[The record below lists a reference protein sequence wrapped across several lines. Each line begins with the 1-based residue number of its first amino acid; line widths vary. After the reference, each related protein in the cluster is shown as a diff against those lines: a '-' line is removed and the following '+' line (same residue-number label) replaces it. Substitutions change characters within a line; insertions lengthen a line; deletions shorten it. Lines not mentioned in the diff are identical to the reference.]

1 MKHRDRLMVK
11 TSVLFDK
18 SLLEEVDRYNPFQ
31 TRKDFLDHACRVY
44 LQQLRRKDIDEQL
57 AAACSEAE
65 REDESVNKEWEGTT
79 LETWG

>member
-1 MKHRDRLMVK
+1 MKHHNRSIVK
-11 TSVLFDK
+11 TSVFFDR

-44 LQQLRRKDIDEQL
+44 LQQLRRKEIDEHL

-65 REDESVNKEWEGTT
+65 KEDTALNKEWEAIT
-79 LETWG
+79 LEKWE